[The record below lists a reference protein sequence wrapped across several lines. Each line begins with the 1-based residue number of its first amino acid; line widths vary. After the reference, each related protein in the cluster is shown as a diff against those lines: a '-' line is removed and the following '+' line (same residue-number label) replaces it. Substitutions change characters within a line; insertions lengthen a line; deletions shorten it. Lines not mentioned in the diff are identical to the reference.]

1 MSTFFRSLCSAS
13 LTDSCQKM
21 ARIEYS
27 LNIFAPLA
35 KLHLNLAPCFIIEY
49 FESNVEVIRSQVKA
63 NRTYTEISN
72 LFKQNFPEVRRG
84 FSERNLR
91 LFCSKHGIT
100 KMSDVEIDAIIQDC
114 VSEVSSLHFIRREIN

>member
-1 MSTFFRSLCSAS
+1 M
-13 LTDSCQKM
+13 
-21 ARIEYS
+21 
-27 LNIFAPLA
+27 
-35 KLHLNLAPCFIIEY
+35 EY

-114 VSEVSSLHFIRREIN
+114 VSEVSSLHFIHREIN